1 MRWRYVTL
9 PVTVG
14 RRFTSTQ
21 TFRGTSA
28 ASRSPSRCSC
38 RCPNLPRR
46 RARRALIRVEIL
58 QLTRIQRRPE
68 ANFAT
73 QVRPAL
79 APPALSQ
86 RVTHPNARHTRQA
99 LLKAVA
105 ENHNPRLIYPW
116 LVSLRAATAAA
127 DVAEQRT
134 AARNIQ
140 GVRALQRTI
149 VFQAVQRSQQQ
160 PHPTSPHICRVQSES
175 VTGSTL
181 KTPAHCAHSTGKP
194 SSQTTLCS
202 RRSSSCPP
210 TPTTCAHGLARRCC
224 PAQA

>member
-9 PVTVG
+9 RVTVG

-38 RCPNLPRR
+38 RCPNLPHR
-46 RARRALIRVEIL
+46 RARRALISVEIL
-58 QLTRIQRRPE
+58 KLTRIQRRPE
-68 ANFAT
+68 ANYAT

-79 APPALSQ
+79 APPAMSQ

-127 DVAEQRT
+127 DVAEQRA
-134 AARNIQ
+134 AARNIA
-140 GVRALQRTI
+140 GATHLCGSGCAASTAAASLHLTHFRRA
-149 VFQAVQRSQQQ
+149 
-160 PHPTSPHICRVQSES
+160 QSES

-181 KTPAHCAHSTGKP
+181 KTPAHCAHSTVKP
-194 SSQTTLCS
+194 SSPTTLCS
-202 RRSSSCPP
+202 RWSSSCPP